1 MILSYDS
8 YQNTLDNQKE
18 KDGQIKGMQE
28 EVELLKSQFKMMMET
43 IQNMATATEQE
54 KETKKKWLARDFIKN
69 GMYIPK

>member
-54 KETKKKWLARDFIKN
+54 KETKKNWLARDFIKN